1 MMCLSKSIHP
11 DTGGT
16 FAVSVQREFRRVEVA
31 TTDREI
37 TAHAGAVLLRQAA
50 KAVGLA
56 GSIGEHLRLKKRARG
71 LSEAQFIL
79 AMSEAVALGAD
90 CLDDLAVARAD
101 VVQETLRGFAT
112 PAPQTAGSFLRRFTL
127 GHIRQLDKA
136 LRAVHRRAFELLKVK
151 GGDRVTLDFDST
163 YIRSYSS
170 RREGADPTWTK
181 RYTLHPLLCF
191 VAGFGTC
198 LHASLRRG
206 RANTSRGIL
215 RFVDECLKRVPAGA
229 RVRARLDSGFYSKDL
244 FAALERRG
252 ITYLVGVPHNHRL
265 LQVIR
270 HIPDEDYTACLDDKE
285 GEVAEF
291 GYRMA
296 HDDRFRR
303 YVVKRIQI
311 DPGEQAELET
321 AGHHYW
327 ISVTNDHAAPAAV
340 LESEHRHKALVESGV
355 RELKEN
361 FGLSVLRK
369 HGFMANWAWLLIV
382 ASGLN
387 LCRWT
392 QLLGELHPEGDLRA
406 KRLRYRYLAV
416 PALLVRSGRRLVLK
430 LHRGYALLDPFIA
443 ALTRLRALPA
453 PAG

>member
-1 MMCLSKSIHP
+1 MSEYIDP
-11 DTGGT
+11 NTGGT
-16 FAVSVQREFRRVEVA
+16 FAVSVQQEAGRFEVA

-37 TAHAGAVLLRQAA
+37 TAQAGAVLLRQAA
-50 KAVGLA
+50 KAVELA
-56 GSIGEHLRLKKRARG
+56 RSIGEHVRLKKRARG
-71 LSEAQFIL
+71 LTEGQFVFS
-79 AMSEAVALGAD
+79 MSEAVALGAD

-101 VVQETLRGFAT
+101 PVQETLRGFAT
-112 PAPQTAGSFLRRFTL
+112 PAPQTAGSFLRRFRL

-136 LRAVHRRAFELLKVK
+136 LRAVHRRAFELLGVGKD
-151 GGDRVTLDFDST
+151 DRVTLDFDST

-191 VAGFGTC
+191 VAEFGTC
-198 LHASLRRG
+198 LHAALRRG
-206 RANTSRGIL
+206 KANTSRGIL
-215 RFVDECLKRVPAGA
+215 RFIEECLRRVPPGA
-229 RVRARLDSGFYSKDL
+229 KVRARFDSGFHSKEL
-244 FAALERRG
+244 FAALEARWV
-252 ITYLVGVPHNHRL
+252 TYLCGVPHNPRL

-270 HIPDEDYTACLDDKE
+270 QIPDVDYTTCIDEKE

-296 HDDRFRR
+296 HDDTFRR
-303 YVVKRIQI
+303 YVLKRIAI
-311 DPGEQAELET
+311 SPGEQATIET
-321 AGHHYW
+321 AGYHYW
-327 ISVTNDHAAPAAV
+327 VLVTNDHTTDAAT

-382 ASGLN
+382 ATGLN

-392 QLLGELHPEGDLRA
+392 QLLGGLQSDGDLRA

-430 LHRGYALLDPFIA
+430 LYRGYALFDRFVA
-443 ALTRLRALPA
+443 ALARLRALPV
-453 PAG
+453 PVG

>member
-1 MMCLSKSIHP
+1 M
-11 DTGGT
+11 
-16 FAVSVQREFRRVEVA
+16 SVQRESRRVEVA

-37 TAHAGAVLLRQAA
+37 TAHAGAVLLQQAA
-50 KAVGLA
+50 RAVGLA
-56 GSIGEHLRLKKRARG
+56 RSIGDHLRLKKRARG
-71 LSEAQFIL
+71 LTEAQFIL

-101 VVQETLRGFAT
+101 AVQDTLRGFAT

-136 LRAVHRRAFELLKVK
+136 LRTVHRRAFELLKVSK
-151 GGDRVTLDFDST
+151 GDRITLDFDST

-170 RREGADPTWTK
+170 RRQGADPTWTK

-191 VAGFGTC
+191 VAEFGTC
-198 LHASLRRG
+198 LHAALRRG
-206 RANTSRGIL
+206 KANTNRGIL
-215 RFVDECLKRVPAGA
+215 RFVDECIMRVPTAA
-229 RVRARLDSGFYSKDL
+229 AIRARFDSGFYSKDL

-252 ITYLVGVPHNHRL
+252 ITYLVGVPLNPRL

-270 HIPDEDYTACLDDKE
+270 QIPDVDYAACLDEKE

-296 HDDRFRR
+296 RDDRFRR
-303 YVVKRIQI
+303 YVVKRIAI
-311 DPGEQAELET
+311 SPGEQASLET
-321 AGHHYW
+321 AGYHYW
-327 ISVTNDHAAPAAV
+327 VSVTNDHTAPAAI

-369 HGFMANWAWLLIV
+369 HGFIANWAWLLIV
-382 ASGLN
+382 ATGLN

-392 QLLGELHPEGDLRA
+392 QLLGELHPESDLRA

-430 LHRGYALLDPFIA
+430 LHRGYALLDRFVA
-443 ALTRLRALPA
+443 ALVRLRALPS

>member
-1 MMCLSKSIHP
+1 
-11 DTGGT
+11 
-16 FAVSVQREFRRVEVA
+16 VSVQREPGRVEVA

-56 GSIGEHLRLKKRARG
+56 RSIDEHLRLKKRARG
-71 LSEAQFIL
+71 LSEAQFVL
-79 AMSEAVALGAD
+79 GMAEAVALGAD

-101 VVQETLRGFAT
+101 TVQESLRGFAT

-136 LRAVHRRAFELLKVK
+136 LRAVHRRAFELLKVGK
-151 GGDRVTLDFDST
+151 GDRITLDFDST

-191 VAGFGTC
+191 VAEFGTC
-198 LHASLRRG
+198 LHAALR
-206 RANTSRGIL
+206 
-215 RFVDECLKRVPAGA
+215 RVPAGA
-229 RVRARLDSGFYSKDL
+229 RIRARFDSGFYSKDT
-244 FAALERRG
+244 FDALEAKG
-252 ITYLVGVPHNHRL
+252 VTYLVGVPHNPRL
-265 LQVIR
+265 AQVIR
-270 HIPDEDYTACLDDKE
+270 QIPDEDYGPCIDEKE

-291 GYRMA
+291 GYRMS
-296 HDDRFRR
+296 HDTRFRR
-303 YVVKRIQI
+303 YVVKRIAI
-311 DPGEQAELET
+311 APGEQAELET
-321 AGHHYW
+321 AGYRCW
-327 ISVTNDHAAPAAV
+327 VLVTNDHTTDAAA

-382 ASGLN
+382 ATGLN

-392 QLLGELHPEGDLRA
+392 QLLGGLGADGDLRA

-430 LHRGYALLDPFIA
+430 LHRGYALLDRFVA
-443 ALTRLRALPA
+443 ALARLRALPV